1 MFCRAARRICR
12 QNASFLVVNMFL
24 FLDFDGVLH
33 ADFAGNP
40 YFSKLPKLVEAL
52 DGFSDVIIVVSSAWR
67 LKRSIAE
74 LRLLLGPVIG
84 PLVVDKTPHLSEYE
98 HGPLIRQNEIE
109 SWLATNAK
117 PWDTWVAIDDMSF
130 EFTPFCPHLIVCDG
144 ETGMDDDVVV
154 RLRAYLNGV
163 QSQRGGSGEGSSRKP
178 ADGGA

>member
-1 MFCRAARRICR
+1 MY
-12 QNASFLVVNMFL
+12 L

-52 DGFSDVIIVVSSAWR
+52 DGFSGINIVVSSSWR
-67 LKRSIAE
+67 EKRSISQ

-84 PLVVDKTPHLSEYE
+84 PLVVGTTPQLTDYAYSS
-98 HGPLIRQNEIE
+98 LLRQNEIE
-109 SWLATNAK
+109 SWLEANAK
-117 PWDTWVAIDDMSF
+117 PWHAWVALDDMSF

-144 ETGMDDDVVV
+144 ETGMDDAVVT
-154 RLRAYLNGV
+154 RLRAYLTGV
-163 QSQRGGSGEGSSRKP
+163 QSQRGGGVEGSSRLP